1 MSTKDKRRYTVF
13 VYILYFIP
21 MHIRHIAVLFV
32 TFALTVI
39 FDLVVAIVVG
49 VVLTIVFILIEKCV
63 KKGNA

>member
-1 MSTKDKRRYTVF
+1 
-13 VYILYFIP
+13 
-21 MHIRHIAVLFV
+21 MHIRHLAVLFV

-39 FDLVVAIVVG
+39 FDLVVAFVVG